1 MKAKILFTTVACTMG
16 FGLSLVAHLARAQEV
31 GGSNQRLE
39 HLMARFHR
47 ADANNDGHLTRDEAQ
62 KGLPRVYD
70 HFSEIDTANKGY
82 VTLEQIATWLEAHP
96 GPRARGA
103 PPP

>member
-1 MKAKILFTTVACTMG
+1 MKAKIMFTTVACAMG
-16 FGLSLVAHLARAQEV
+16 FGMSLVADPALAQEV

-39 HLMARFHR
+39 HLMERFHR
-47 ADANNDGHLTRDEAQ
+47 ADANNDGHLTREEAR
-62 KGLPRVYD
+62 KGLPRVYA

-82 VTLEQIATWLEAHP
+82 VTLEQITTWLEAHP